1 MNDKS
6 VAGKLASWTSLF
18 WRGLLTVSLALLIA
32 FVSGAG
38 KARAGW
44 PLAQWPTEEK
54 QVAAPESPE
63 EVSDAVGLQ
72 QAVAGIA
79 ERLEESLENSGSTA
93 GLLADGIVVCSF
105 VELKKFNR
113 TSSFGR
119 YLAEQLISEMQQ
131 RQYMVVE
138 YRQSEAVFIQDGR
151 GEFGLSRE
159 PAKISG
165 EAAAGA
171 MLTGTY
177 TITPDEVMVNARIVD
192 NRNHEVLASAA
203 TVVPRTVLVSDL
215 LADAA
220 SVRKKAEPEFI
231 YMKRLP

>member
-1 MNDKS
+1 MKETT
-6 VAGKLASWTSLF
+6 VAGQREAWFGRFRRGMLA
-18 WRGLLTVSLALLIA
+18 VSLALLIA
-32 FVSGAG
+32 VAFGAG
-38 KARAGW
+38 RARAGW
-44 PLAQWPTEEK
+44 PLAQWPTEET
-54 QVAAPESPE
+54 QAAAPESPA
-63 EVSDAVGLQ
+63 VASDAVGLQ

-79 ERLEESLENSGSTA
+79 AKLAESLENSGSTA

-105 VELKKFNR
+105 VELKKLNR

-131 RQYMVVE
+131 RQYRVVE
-138 YRQSEAVFIQDGR
+138 FRQNEAVFIQAGR

-159 PAKISG
+159 PAKISD

-192 NRNHEVLASAA
+192 NRNHDVLASVA

-220 SVRKKAEPEFI
+220 STKTKAGREFI
-231 YMKRLP
+231 YMKRLQ